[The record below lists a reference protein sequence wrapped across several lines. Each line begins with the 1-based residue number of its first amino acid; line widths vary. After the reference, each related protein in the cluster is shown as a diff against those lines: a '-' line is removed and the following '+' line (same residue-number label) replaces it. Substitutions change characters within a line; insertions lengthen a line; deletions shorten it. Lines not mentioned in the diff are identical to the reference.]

1 MPKGLEIR
9 FPQNLTSD
17 FKIMRLKF
25 GRTFAKVKT
34 IMKTHHH
41 ALEYIKDILR
51 YSYGNTLKPQLDLCQ
66 DIGSVLELIS
76 DNCSLNDIQMLEF
89 FVTDLNMSEAKD
101 VVQEYNDAVEKFSKT
116 ELSKCL
122 NEKFSYCSQLNC
134 QKIIIV
140 VDHDTKEVTMKD
152 VMKLSRDTFQNDYS
166 QHVQLN
172 VIKESRSF
180 TIICSFPLILTENLI
195 ATALENIQLL
205 KEKRIK
211 KLIIGYCTVYEV

>member
-1 MPKGLEIR
+1 
-9 FPQNLTSD
+9 
-17 FKIMRLKF
+17 MRLKF

-41 ALEYIKDILR
+41 ALEEIKATLD
-51 YSYGNTLKPQLDLCQ
+51 YAYNTLRTQLDSCQ
-66 DIGSVLELIS
+66 DIGSVLRIIS

-89 FVTDLNMSEAKD
+89 FVTELNVSEAED
-101 VVQEYNDAVEKFSKT
+101 VVQEYNDAVEEFSKT

-134 QKIIIV
+134 QKITIV
-140 VDHDTKEVTMKD
+140 VDHNTNEVTMED

-172 VIKESRSF
+172 VIKESESF
-180 TIICSFPLILTENLI
+180 TIICSFPLILTEKLI